1 MERDYNYHR
10 RHSWSVDVGGI
21 PLGGENPIR
30 IQSMTSTST
39 DDIEASRA
47 QAERIADAGASYVR
61 LTTQGVKEADAI
73 GKYAP

>member
-39 DDIEASRA
+39 DDIEASRENRRRRSIVCA
-47 QAERIADAGASYVR
+47 THDPGGERG
-61 LTTQGVKEADAI
+61 
-73 GKYAP
+73 